1 MSSDKRQ
8 KSRSPVE
15 WGGLLRKLR
24 APEANQGAT
33 APAASDPDTDQP
45 AVGAPGSIPVATQRR
60 AWASGAFLAAAARL
74 VARGEESSYTL
85 RRVVEWATAATGAR
99 RAVLWAIEPAPNGGQ
114 QLTVLAWAAIDGWR
128 PVEEAL
134 PDLQVSPVLQ
144 QALQH
149 PETLTVDLDSP
160 AEGRLDWL
168 RALGTGPIA
177 LCAAISCG
185 EARGI
190 LAVSGNNAG
199 AVPTAPFGED
209 ARAALA
215 ACAALAAIVF
225 DRQKVA
231 DLAESAPGPAEAGG
245 PSSVAVAMAEQRP
258 FMALPD
264 RAAMLA
270 QLKMEITRADRFG
283 HPLALL
289 MLNLDRFGDWS
300 QHAGQAAGAD
310 ALDHVTGLIRE
321 SIRDVDVLGRGGE
334 DAFILILPVSE
345 ADDGLRVGDRV
356 CRALRA
362 AQPEGPADAAPLT
375 ISGGAVEHPE
385 DGTTADD
392 LLDAAERTTLY
403 AKRMGRDQV
412 RIRGLGEMES
422 PSMKNTDRLGSER
435 AALAAASPP
444 LVAQA
449 FQGLLD
455 SLTAAG
461 DAHDQA
467 RPGHGRAVGRY
478 ARALAEACG
487 LDPEQ
492 ARAVELAG
500 ILHDTGKIG
509 LPVEILA
516 KRGALTAQERAV
528 LREQPAVG
536 KLILMQIPS
545 LEAVIPLILHAHERY
560 DGAGYPDGLHG
571 NQILFGARIIAI
583 AEGYEAMTND
593 RPYRK
598 ALSHSMA
605 VAELWREAG
614 GRYDP
619 RLVDTFVRLVSPL
632 DTAAPDKNWK
642 PELLERVAIEGD
654 VALEAPPAQPPLA
667 RRPSTGGLGGRSLL
681 PVHAPEPVPAEPNAV
696 VAASA
701 PVEAAAAAPEPMSE
715 HAPDRESAAL
725 LAEGTF
731 SPEAPDPDATGPQI
745 GGETAWLT
753 WSDLAQPPSHAE
765 FWGVEDDAAEGAS
778 SEAAATES
786 SWDDRADDFSEAI
799 FYEEVVVS
807 ARRLELSTGELVP
820 PPSPRAADATSP
832 VPAPRPRPTTGS
844 LNISQGLM
852 PASEPTGD
860 KAQHATAETAVREG
874 DDEES
879 EPESDGVPE
888 RLSVDDTMLVMS
900 HTALLRL
907 SDMQRLDKRR
917 TGYLYL
923 EKTEKQ
929 GD

>member
-24 APEANQGAT
+24 APEATQRDDT
-33 APAASDPDTDQP
+33 PAPSDPAPDVASVP
-45 AVGAPGSIPVATQRR
+45 AATQRR

-99 RAVLWAIEPAPNGGQ
+99 RAVLWAIEPSPTGGQ

-134 PDLQVSPVLQ
+134 PDLQASPVLR

-177 LCAAISCG
+177 LCAAISSG

-199 AVPTAPFGED
+199 AIPTAPFGED
-209 ARAALA
+209 ARTALA

-225 DRQKVA
+225 DRQKTT
-231 DLAESAPGPAEAGG
+231 DSLDTDDTESAPVAPEPSPLTAAPAEA
-245 PSSVAVAMAEQRP
+245 PRP
-258 FMALPD
+258 FLALPD
-264 RAAMLA
+264 HAAMLA
-270 QLKMEITRADRFG
+270 QLKMEISRANRFG

-289 MLNLDRFGDWS
+289 VLNLDRFSAWS
-300 QHAGQAAGAD
+300 QHAGPSASAD
-310 ALDHVTGLIRE
+310 ALDHVTGVIRG
-321 SIRDVDVLGRGGE
+321 SIRDVDVLGRSGE

-345 ADDGLRVGDRV
+345 ADDGLRVGERI
-356 CRALRA
+356 CRALRD
-362 AQPEGPADAAPLT
+362 AQPAGPADAAPLT
-375 ISGGAVEHPE
+375 LSGGAVGHPD
-385 DGTTADD
+385 DGATAEE
-392 LLDAAERTTLY
+392 LLDAAERTMAY
-403 AKRMGRDQV
+403 AKRMGRDQI

-422 PSMKNTDRLGSER
+422 PSMKQTERPASER
-435 AALAAASPP
+435 AAMAAAAPP

-449 FQGLLD
+449 FQGLID
-455 SLTAAG
+455 TLTTAG
-461 DAHDQA
+461 DVHDQA

-492 ARAVELAG
+492 ARSVELAG

-516 KRGALTAQERAV
+516 KRGALTPEERAV
-528 LREQPAVG
+528 LREQPAIG

-545 LEAVIPLILHAHERY
+545 LEAVIPLILHVHERF

-598 ALSHSMA
+598 ALSHSLA

-619 RLVDTFVRLVSPL
+619 RLVDTFVRLVSPQETAVL
-632 DTAAPDKNWK
+632 DEQWK
-642 PELLERVAIEGD
+642 PELLERVAIEGIEAE
-654 VALEAPPAQPPLA
+654 VAPTSPPIM
-667 RRPSTGGLGGRSLL
+667 RRPATGGLGSRAPL
-681 PVHAPEPVPAEPNAV
+681 PVNAPPAPAESPL
-696 VAASA
+696 
-701 PVEAAAAAPEPMSE
+701 AAAALAPAAAVPVTPTVASVAVPASE
-715 HAPDRESAAL
+715 STAL
-725 LAEGTF
+725 LVEGTAYLD
-731 SPEAPDPDATGPQI
+731 EAEFDIDEPQI
-745 GGETAWLT
+745 NNETAWLT
-753 WSDLAQPPSHAE
+753 WSDLTQPPSHAE
-765 FWGVEDDAAEGAS
+765 FWGDESDAPAALAPDAVAGEG
-778 SEAAATES
+778 T
-786 SWDDRADDFSEAI
+786 WDDQEDDFSEAI
-799 FYEEVVVS
+799 FYEEVVP
-807 ARRLELSTGELVP
+807 ARRLELNTGELVP
-820 PPSPRAADATSP
+820 PPSLRAEAVASP
-832 VPAPRPRPTTGS
+832 APAPRP
-844 LNISQGLM
+844 LNTSQGLT
-852 PASEPTGD
+852 PAAAPVSVGGTSPLI
-860 KAQHATAETAVREG
+860 ETAALNSAIDDTDVG
-874 DDEES
+874 DGIEEWDQ
-879 EPESDGVPE
+879 EYEETPE

-900 HTALLRL
+900 QTSLLRL
-907 SDMQRLDKRR
+907 SEMQRLSKRR

-923 EKTEKQ
+923 EKSEDQ
-929 GD
+929 QD